1 MGTTIRYRLT
11 EPATVTFRVRRK
23 GARKPLKGSFAHK
36 GKAGANKLRFTG
48 RLRRKKLRRGSYVMS
63 ATSKDAAGN
72 VAKVKRLRFR
82 IVKR

>member
-1 MGTTIRYRLT
+1 M
-11 EPATVTFRVRRK
+11 TFRVRRK
-23 GARKPLKGSFAHK
+23 GARRALKGSFTHK

-48 RLRRKKLRRGSYVMS
+48 RLRGRKLRRGAYVLA